1 MLNIIKEKKYI
12 FILLI
17 AIIILVCI
25 IFNII
30 REKNTSKIVDNVDPF
45 VEYAK
50 THIGEIDLS
59 NNENVDIKDKRKYN
73 NSKLIKKEHVYDL
86 YKFDNMSISTQNDK
100 CNISFDTFNLK
111 DSSHI
116 DYNVFICYYD
126 NNNKLIRCLEF
137 AFDDTNIGDKK
148 HYDIETVEDVSNAY
162 DYKVEGLLSNKE

>member
-12 FILLI
+12 LILFI
-17 AIIILVCI
+17 AIIIIVCI
-25 IFNII
+25 IFKII
-30 REKNTSKIVDNVDPF
+30 REKNVVEIADNVDPF

-59 NNENVDIKDKRKYN
+59 NDENVDIKDKRKYN

-86 YKFDNMSISTQNDK
+86 YKFDNMSISTKGDK
-100 CNISFDTFNLK
+100 CNISFDTVNLK

-126 NNNKLIRCLEF
+126 NNNELIRCLEF
-137 AFDDTNIGDKK
+137 ALDDTNVGDKK
-148 HYDIETVEDVSNAY
+148 HYDIETVDDISNAY
-162 DYKVEGLLSNKE
+162 DYKVEGFLNNTE

>member
-111 DSSHI
+111 DSSFSSRI
-116 DYNVFICYYD
+116 LSLLALSASFLAS
-126 NNNKLIRCLEF
+126 LIIF
-137 AFDDTNIGDKK
+137 SAFFPAPAPVKI
-148 HYDIETVEDVSNAY
+148 IIA
-162 DYKVEGLLSNKE
+162 